1 VRGDAGGSG
10 QPGITLAEPAW
21 RVAFQPDSIVTVGK
35 DAVFVLAGDA
45 DSDYSSQITAYDLGT
60 GKPRWAT
67 AIPFPR
73 GAVRLW
79 QPGVLLVPVELHGG
93 ARATEAL
100 DVSRGALRWRLP
112 GDVIDATPE
121 TALLGGADVTL
132 RLVRMAD
139 GTTVWSQPADG
150 LASWTVAGTDRSP
163 ARIVVAG
170 ADGQVRILR
179 PADGA
184 TQWQGYLPGGRY
196 VPFSGG
202 LIAAAGVVYVSQM
215 GTGGDAVT
223 AYDLDPPAPRWRF
236 AGAPE
241 RPPAGPV
248 ATACGVVICFR
259 DGAGTVGLDPGTG
272 AVRWRADGWTDPAP
286 TSDRRRLLA
295 TSADGATHALLDSAD
310 GRVVAIV
317 TGTLIWDYDRSAP
330 LYTLTPVE
338 PAGSGF
344 EVSRI
349 RLGTGRLESRAV
361 LSGIASRACAANGRE
376 LICRTVDDHVTVTD
390 VG

>member
-1 VRGDAGGSG
+1 M
-10 QPGITLAEPAW
+10 
-21 RVAFQPDSIVTVGK
+21 
-35 DAVFVLAGDA
+35 FVLAGDA

-184 TQWQGYLPGGRY
+184 TQWQGYLTGGRY

-295 TSADGATHALLDSAD
+295 TSAVRLPMTPFYLGSVVSNVLWAGYSIGLGRLGGVAFADSPVPAAAFGIALGFLLAGLHGAAKRLWPVLAPALLRRRAR
-310 GRVVAIV
+310 RV
-317 TGTLIWDYDRSAP
+317 P
-330 LYTLTPVE
+330 E
-338 PAGSGF
+338 PELALEEAG
-344 EVSRI
+344 
-349 RLGTGRLESRAV
+349 
-361 LSGIASRACAANGRE
+361 ASRK
-376 LICRTVDDHVTVTD
+376 
-390 VG
+390 